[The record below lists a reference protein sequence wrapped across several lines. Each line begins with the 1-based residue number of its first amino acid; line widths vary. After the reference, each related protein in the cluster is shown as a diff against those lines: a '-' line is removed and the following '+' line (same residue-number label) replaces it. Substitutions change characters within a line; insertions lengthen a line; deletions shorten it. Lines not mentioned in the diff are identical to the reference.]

1 MTRTKN
7 YIDLYV
13 NFLIM
18 VIKGSSPRR
27 FKVVE
32 ILRFIVI
39 DPAKDSI
46 ERIRLV
52 KCIYLKVEIALNKS
66 LVLSK
71 NMLLR
76 NTARIIF
83 PS

>member
-52 KCIYLKVEIALNKS
+52 DIVF
-66 LVLSK
+66 SK
-71 NMLLR
+71 IRMR
-76 NTARIIF
+76 RRTGF
-83 PS
+83 H